1 MSLALLDD
9 SENTE
14 ANEVGALPENVG
26 QFEEGRV
33 DQNRERILGE
43 ESWKL
48 DDGFALFAWAE
59 CYKTFYGHN
68 LRTFVI
74 SKSVFPGQ
82 AFPA

>member
-14 ANEVGALPENVG
+14 TNEVGALPENVG

-33 DQNRERILGE
+33 DQNRERILRE
-43 ESWKL
+43 ESRKL

-68 LRTFVI
+68 LQTFVI